1 MQEGKVTM
9 HPSIKANLGQPVP
22 DDMQE
27 EVRGLISRVRTKMT
41 VLVPFFGHLLLKLD
55 PIVTREVP
63 LAAVSRDR
71 KLLINPDWAQT
82 TTRAEFAATM
92 VHEVLH
98 PAFLV
103 WDRQGSRNAI
113 AVGRDGSRMSLWNS
127 AHDYAIDLVIRDM
140 TKHTQELLDPA
151 KWEPP
156 GLIDEDFRDHSAE
169 EIYDILLS
177 RAKSPPMHG
186 SAPDGAGG
194 SGQGGA
200 GVYIEGV
207 DATKS
212 DLLPGDESGDK
223 NEGEAKL
230 SPSEQKISD
239 QFWKVSLVEAAQVH
253 EQRSKQGALPSFVRK
268 LISQILDSR
277 IPWADA
283 LSRWVGENGRRADF
297 TYRRPSRRSSAIGEM
312 LPSMQRH
319 GVDDIVVLWDTS
331 GSMDGREVEILG
343 EVMGICQDLNMSLR
357 VICCDAAIHSDQTDV
372 DNPED
377 IDVLGGGG
385 SDFCPAFDLLEE
397 EGYQGVVVAFTDGAI
412 GVPHQK
418 PQHLRDCLWVLWGRE
433 TPPTNKWGETLYIDA
448 EGYV

>member
-1 MQEGKVTM
+1 MQEITDIM
-9 HPSIKANLGQPVP
+9 HPRITANLGQPVP

-82 TTRAEFAATM
+82 TTLAEFSATL

-103 WDRQGSRNAI
+103 WERQGPRNAI
-113 AVGRDGSRMSLWNS
+113 AVGASGARMSLWNV

-140 TKHTQELLDPA
+140 TQHTKELLDPA
-151 KWEPP
+151 KWEPA
-156 GLIDEDFRDHSAE
+156 GLIDEAFRDHSAE

-177 RAKSPPMHG
+177 RAKASPMFGPGGNG
-186 SAPDGAGG
+186 SD
-194 SGQGGA
+194 QGGA

-207 DATKS
+207 DETKS
-212 DLLPGDESGDK
+212 DVLPGDGAGTGKD
-223 NEGEAKL
+223 EGQSKL

-253 EQRSKQGALPSFVRK
+253 EQRSKQGSLPGFVRK

-277 IPWADA
+277 IPWVEA

-312 LPSMQRH
+312 LPSMQRY
-319 GVDDIVVLWDTS
+319 GVDDIIVLWDTS

-343 EVMGICQDLNMSLR
+343 EVMGICQDLSMSLR

-372 DNPED
+372 DAPED

-385 SDFCPAFDLLEE
+385 SNFCPAFELLDE

-412 GVPHQK
+412 SVPPQK
-418 PQHLRDCLWVLWGRE
+418 PQHMRDCLWVLWGRE
-433 TPPTNKWGETLYIDA
+433 TPPTNKWGETLYIDS